1 MSVPQSQDRAL
12 DPVKLSLVQNRLD
25 HITRQMGWVMT
36 RTARSPI
43 FSQSHDFSCF
53 IADTEGTLVSQADGI
68 PIHTGGG
75 GFAAR
80 AVMAAFGDEMA
91 DGDVFLLN
99 DPYTAGGNHL
109 PDWVIARPVYAGG
122 ELVALACNRAHQADI
137 GGGAAGT
144 YNSAATEIFHEG
156 IRLPVLK
163 LIEAGQ
169 TRNDLWQLLMINTR
183 TAEAL
188 DGDLRAM
195 IGSTRIGAERIK
207 ALVEELGMDRY
218 RAYFDG
224 VLEHA
229 NRRFRQCIARLPDGS
244 YVVEEP
250 VNHDCFE
257 ETDAKI
263 RLDLTVKGEEM
274 IADFTGTDG
283 QVRGFKNS
291 SVANTWSAV
300 YMALSSYFEP
310 DLPRNEG
317 TFRSVEIIA
326 PEGSV
331 VNAKPPAAMTM
342 NTVFIAHEIV
352 TAVWMALGQ
361 ALPELSCAGWA
372 KAIHS
377 ISAGRVEGS
386 DSPYVM
392 YHWAGAP
399 AGGAVDGRDGFNLIG
414 HLIALGGLVLPNLEV
429 YEQIYPATFIRQEFR
444 CDAAGAGTWRGGA
457 GCDYEVDVHTPAEH
471 TFRGEGLYDISGHGV
486 AGGLNGLHGEMTL
499 TAETG
504 ETIEAPKYGVRQ
516 FGPLKIHAASP
527 GGGGLGDP
535 LERPIELVLQDVR
548 DGIVSAY
555 AAKEIYGVVLTKDE
569 REIDNFSTSQLRE
582 SMKA

>member
-109 PDWVIARPVYAGG
+109 PDWVIARPVYSGG

-163 LIEAGQ
+163 LIEADQ

-229 NRRFRQCIARLPDGS
+229 NRRFR
-244 YVVEEP
+244 
-250 VNHDCFE
+250 
-257 ETDAKI
+257 
-263 RLDLTVKGEEM
+263 
-274 IADFTGTDG
+274 
-283 QVRGFKNS
+283 
-291 SVANTWSAV
+291 
-300 YMALSSYFEP
+300 
-310 DLPRNEG
+310 
-317 TFRSVEIIA
+317 
-326 PEGSV
+326 
-331 VNAKPPAAMTM
+331 
-342 NTVFIAHEIV
+342 
-352 TAVWMALGQ
+352 
-361 ALPELSCAGWA
+361 
-372 KAIHS
+372 
-377 ISAGRVEGS
+377 
-386 DSPYVM
+386 
-392 YHWAGAP
+392 
-399 AGGAVDGRDGFNLIG
+399 
-414 HLIALGGLVLPNLEV
+414 
-429 YEQIYPATFIRQEFR
+429 
-444 CDAAGAGTWRGGA
+444 
-457 GCDYEVDVHTPAEH
+457 
-471 TFRGEGLYDISGHGV
+471 
-486 AGGLNGLHGEMTL
+486 
-499 TAETG
+499 
-504 ETIEAPKYGVRQ
+504 
-516 FGPLKIHAASP
+516 
-527 GGGGLGDP
+527 
-535 LERPIELVLQDVR
+535 
-548 DGIVSAY
+548 
-555 AAKEIYGVVLTKDE
+555 
-569 REIDNFSTSQLRE
+569 
-582 SMKA
+582 